1 MIKFI
6 KKYSKLFE
14 VILLFFLS
22 LTPLLWLKD
31 NQIILGHDSG
41 FRLDPI
47 QHLVNLFYSWDPS
60 SNFGTDWS
68 LFKGFIVT
76 QAPEAFFISVTNSF
90 VIGQKLTFIFWFFS
104 IGISMYIFVNS
115 FFKEK
120 DYWFFRIFA
129 STFYMY
135 NFFLLQGWFIVER
148 AKFSLFILLPLG
160 LVFVYK
166 TLTKEY
172 SILKGAILFS
182 LISFFFNAGG
192 NATFY
197 GTLLVTYGISFVV
210 LTAINVRKSGYRE
223 LLYSFKVGIFFAI
236 SFLAVNSYWVL
247 PQVYSFISGWYNSN
261 LMSVGGIE
269 SIIAWESVIT
279 QYASFINLLRLQG
292 MPDWYDNNL
301 HTYATY
307 FVKNPFLV
315 ALSFIPLVILLF
327 GVFYHKKLQTDKKN
341 SELIILMLLFLL
353 FGLFFT
359 AGSHPPFGAIYISFV
374 KFIPGFA
381 IFRSAFY
388 KFGGVLWFSYIF
400 LVSYYISLILLKFS
414 KRKIIY
420 VFIGLFSFIFVLG
433 YHFPFFNGNF
443 FTWYDPFTTKVK
455 LPYYVNDMAE
465 YINKLSDDTRILLL
479 PEFANNADSYRWGFW
494 GIDSLPRLVT
504 NKSIVANNSNNL
516 EIVNSIYYAISQK
529 NENLFLHLVGISG
542 INRLLWRD
550 DVLYSD
556 KTTTSES
563 LMSIKENL
571 ESFKGIKVE
580 KEIGAWTLYNIKA
593 FNYAPT
599 FYSTDAIVYAKSD
612 LPKLRNIFSEVA
624 NTGNPAILLDEAIR
638 GKNMEILSMSNI
650 DAIAAECI
658 ACGSDTFN
666 PAYAGL
672 PMPQLRI
679 LPNSPF
685 YYILNLREEQ
695 VEKSFLNSPKL
706 RIDAALGHSSKR
718 IVEMKEIANAKLKED
733 DPRLFVRQSIR
744 KYESLINDA
753 VSQSANLTKKEENAY
768 LIKILSYINSHFYF
782 LSTQRNLYDYALEDF
797 EKLSVFM
804 QEEIRHIR
812 GKIWASDLAQ
822 NIIRYFLSVEESDI
836 YDIHVPTE
844 VLQPESIL
852 LDGRKLETKSVS
864 LGKGVHEL
872 ELSYPTV
879 ENLVDIGQ
887 GTQSGELRLAFG
899 DRMKFGIK
907 NFNQRERYFVTF
919 DYKILH
925 GKPNAAIA
933 EQGRNG
939 YVWNLYLN
947 QNVVWNSLNYVF
959 VPSPDTKS
967 ANLEFFPT
975 GFETTGAIIEI
986 KNLKVIKAYI
996 PEVFISRH
1004 VSPVVKIGSPKI
1016 SFSKLNKTAY
1026 NVNIGNAN
1034 EPFLLVFGEAYSEGW
1049 RAYIVEN
1056 SQTYNFL
1063 RTFFSK
1069 PISQVNH
1076 YPLNGYSNGWLV
1088 NKRGNYS
1095 IIVEYFPQKIF
1106 YIGIGIS
1113 MISFGAII
1121 ILWIRRR
1128 KYEQF

>member
-6 KKYSKLFE
+6 KNNIKLFE
-14 VILLFFLS
+14 VAFLFFLS
-22 LTPLLWLKD
+22 LTPLLWLKEG
-31 NQIILGHDSG
+31 NIILGHDSG
-41 FRLDPI
+41 FRLDPLT
-47 QHLVNLFYSWDPS
+47 HLSNLFFSWDQS

-68 LFKGFIVT
+68 WFKGFIVT
-76 QAPEAFFISVTNSF
+76 QAPEAFFISITNSF
-90 VIGQKLTFIFWFFS
+90 AIGQKLTFIFWFLS
-104 IGISMYIFVNS
+104 IGISMYIFVNA

-120 DYWFFRIFA
+120 EHWFFRIFA

-135 NFFLLQGWFIVER
+135 NFFLLQAWFIVER
-148 AKFSLFILLPLG
+148 AKFSLFTLLPLG
-160 LVFVYK
+160 LVFIYK
-166 TLTKEY
+166 TLSKEH
-172 SILKGAILFS
+172 SILKGAMLFS
-182 LISFFFNAGG
+182 LTSFFFNAGG

-197 GTLLVTYGISFVV
+197 GTLLVTYGITFVI
-210 LTAINVRKSGYRE
+210 LTAVNVRKSGYRE

-236 SFLAVNSYWVL
+236 GFLAVNLYWVL
-247 PQVYSFISGWYNSN
+247 PQVYSFISGYSSN

-307 FVKNPFLV
+307 FIKNPFLV

-327 GVFYHKKLQTDKKN
+327 GVFYHRKLQTDKKN
-341 SELIILMLLFLL
+341 SELVILMLLFLL

-359 AGSHPPFGAIYISFV
+359 AGSHPPFGAIYISFI

-420 VFIGLFSFIFVLG
+420 IFISLFSFIFVLG

-443 FTWYDPFTTKVK
+443 FVWNKPFTTQVK
-455 LPYYVNDMAE
+455 LPSYVGDMAE
-465 YINKLSDDTRILLL
+465 YINKLSGDTRILLL
-479 PEFANNADSYRWGFW
+479 PEFAYNADSYKWGFW

-504 NKSIVANNSNNL
+504 NKSIVANSSSNL
-516 EIVNSIYYAISQK
+516 EIVNSIYYAVSQK
-529 NENLFLHLVGISG
+529 NENLFLHLAGISG

-550 DVLYSD
+550 DVLYLD
-556 KTTTSES
+556 KKRTSES
-563 LMSIKENL
+563 LISIKENL

-580 KEIGAWTLYNIKA
+580 KEIGAWTLYSIETS
-593 FNYAPT
+593 NYAPT
-599 FYSTDAIVYAKSD
+599 FYSADAIVYAKSD
-612 LPKLRNIFSEVA
+612 LPKLRNIFNEVA
-624 NTGNPAILLDEAIR
+624 NTGNPAILFDEAIKD
-638 GKNMEILSMSNI
+638 KNREILSMSNMN
-650 DAIAAECI
+650 AIGAECI

-666 PAYAGL
+666 PTYAGL
-672 PMPQLRI
+672 PMPQLSI
-679 LPNSPF
+679 FPNSPF
-685 YYILNLREEQ
+685 YYFLNLREKQ
-695 VEKSFLNSPKL
+695 IEKSYLNTPKL

-718 IVEMKEIANAKLKED
+718 VAEMKEIADAKLKED
-733 DPRLFVRQSIR
+733 DPRIFVRQSIK
-744 KYESLINDA
+744 KYKSLINDA

-768 LIKILSYINSHFYF
+768 FIKILSYVNSHFYF

-797 EKLSVFM
+797 EELSIFM
-804 QEEIRHIR
+804 QEKIRHIR

-822 NIIRYFLSVEESDI
+822 NRIRYFLSVEESDI

-852 LDGRKLETKSVS
+852 LDGKRLGLKSVS
-864 LGKGVHEL
+864 LDKGVHEL
-872 ELSYPTV
+872 EVSYPTV
-879 ENLVDIGQ
+879 ENFVDIGQ

-899 DRMKFGIK
+899 DRMKFEIK

-925 GKPNAAIA
+925 GRPNAAIT
-933 EQGRNG
+933 EQGKNG
-939 YVWNLYLN
+939 YIWNLYLN
-947 QNVVWNSLNYVF
+947 QNIVWNSLNYVF
-959 VPSPDTKS
+959 VPSPETKS

-975 GFETTGAIIEI
+975 GFETTGAIVEV

-1004 VSPVVKIGSPKI
+1004 VPPAVKIGSPKI

-1026 NVNIGNAN
+1026 NVKIENAD

-1049 RAYIVEN
+1049 RAYIAEN
-1056 SQTYNFL
+1056 NQTQF
-1063 RTFFSK
+1063 
-1069 PISQVNH
+1069 ISQADH

-1088 NKRGNYS
+1088 NKKGNYS
-1095 IIVEYFPQKIF
+1095 IVVEYFPQKIF
-1106 YIGIGIS
+1106 YIGIAIS
-1113 MISFGAII
+1113 LISFGTII
-1121 ILWIRRR
+1121 TLWIKRR
-1128 KYEQF
+1128 KV